1 MPCSERGRKERREVF
16 VKQLS
21 VFIENREGRL
31 EQVTQVLKEQNIN
44 ILSLSMA
51 DTTEYGLLRMVVFNP
66 ELARNALREAG
77 FSAMLTDVLAVK
89 LEDQVGELHKM
100 THILCSQGLNIE
112 YMYGLAS
119 AVRRAMIVKASD
131 GEAAGRAILDGGLEL
146 YSNEGMCR

>member
-1 MPCSERGRKERREVF
+1 MF

-31 EQVTQVLKEQNIN
+31 EQVTDVLKTQNIN

-51 DTTEYGLLRMVVFNP
+51 DITEYGMLRMVVSNP
-66 ELARNALREAG
+66 EVAKKALREEG

-89 LEDQVGELHKM
+89 LEDKVGELHKM

-112 YMYGLAS
+112 YMYALAS
-119 AVRRAMIVKASD
+119 ANRRAMIVKASD
-131 GEAAGRAILDGGLEL
+131 GETAAKAVVDGGLEL
-146 YSNEGMCR
+146 YSNEEMCC

>member
-1 MPCSERGRKERREVF
+1 MF

-31 EQVTQVLKEQNIN
+31 EQVTDVIREENIN

-51 DTTEYGLLRMVVFNP
+51 DTTEYGMLRMVVSDP
-66 ELARNALREAG
+66 ERAKDALRAKG

-89 LEDQVGELHKM
+89 LEDKVGALHKM

-112 YMYGLAS
+112 YMYALAS
-119 AVRRAMIVKASD
+119 ANRRAMIVKASD
-131 GEAAGRAILDGGLEL
+131 GAAAGKAVMEGGMEL
-146 YSNEGMCR
+146 YSNQEMCQ

>member
-1 MPCSERGRKERREVF
+1 MF

-31 EQVTQVLKEQNIN
+31 EQVTDVLKTQNIN

-51 DTTEYGLLRMVVFNP
+51 DTTGYGMLRMVVSNP
-66 ELARNALREAG
+66 EVAKKALREEG

-89 LEDQVGELHKM
+89 LEDKVGELHKM

-112 YMYGLAS
+112 YMYALAS
-119 AVRRAMIVKASD
+119 ANRRAMIVKASD
-131 GEAAGRAILDGGLEL
+131 GETAAKAVVDGGLEL
-146 YSNEGMCR
+146 YSNEEMCC

>member
-1 MPCSERGRKERREVF
+1 MF

-31 EQVTQVLKEQNIN
+31 EQVTDVLKTQNIN

-51 DTTEYGLLRMVVFNP
+51 DTTEYGMLRMVVSNP
-66 ELARNALREAG
+66 EVAKKALREEG

-89 LEDQVGELHKM
+89 LEDKVGELHKM

-112 YMYGLAS
+112 YMYELSS
-119 AVRRAMIVKASD
+119 ANS
-131 GEAAGRAILDGGLEL
+131 RAISGLPRRTTTASSAPTRQRAVTWKTCSILKTETA
-146 YSNEGMCR
+146 S

>member
-1 MPCSERGRKERREVF
+1 MHLTYKHTLYACYAGYITQAAVNNLAPLLFIVF
-16 VKQLS
+16 QTQFGLS
-21 VFIENREGRL
+21 FEMVGRL
-31 EQVTQVLKEQNIN
+31 ILINFGTQ
-44 ILSLSMA
+44 
-51 DTTEYGLLRMVVFNP
+51 LL
-66 ELARNALREAG
+66 A
-77 FSAMLTDVLAVK
+77 DVLAVK

-146 YSNEGMCR
+146 YSNEEMCR